1 MKCTRLQKTLQSGA
15 KIKHNRNIIKAG
27 LFVAL
32 YANCGRL
39 GVYFPLG
46 FTFNAGG
53 LRFSPYA
60 GAMSKPTAKSH
71 KATAS
76 DVARL
81 AGVSKWTVSRAFTPG
96 ASISEKARER
106 VIAIATELG
115 YRPNLLA
122 RSLSQKKTQ
131 IIGVVIDELKN
142 PHSMLMLDTVTR
154 QLQQRG
160 YMALLLNIGSGENYH
175 AVLSLADQLQ
185 VDGMLFLGTLLSEE
199 LIAVAREM
207 HHIPLVQVCR
217 NNDEPGIEVV
227 NIDGLQAG
235 KQLGELLLA
244 QGYTRIGYMMGPAT
258 SSHHT
263 LRLDGLQL
271 ALSEA
276 GLVLEV
282 LLTAGEYA
290 RERSYA
296 VLTEYLN
303 AQAPDQRV
311 EALFCENDVL
321 ALGALAALREGA
333 GNKFM
338 AVVGFDDIDEASLPS
353 WQLTTF
359 SQRIDLIV
367 TEALNR
373 LIDERATPGGV
384 WSQGEL
390 RIRRSHLKP

>member
-1 MKCTRLQKTLQSGA
+1 
-15 KIKHNRNIIKAG
+15 
-27 LFVAL
+27 
-32 YANCGRL
+32 
-39 GVYFPLG
+39 
-46 FTFNAGG
+46 
-53 LRFSPYA
+53 
-60 GAMSKPTAKSH
+60 MSKPTAKSP

-96 ASISEKARER
+96 ASISEKAREQ
-106 VIAIATELG
+106 VLKIAGELG

-122 RSLSQKKTQ
+122 RSLSQKKTH

-142 PHSMLMLDTVTR
+142 PHSMMMLDTVTR

-160 YMALLLNIGSGENYH
+160 YMALLLNISSGDNYS
-175 AVLSLADQLQ
+175 AAMMLADQLQ
-185 VDGMLFLGTLLSEE
+185 VDGLLFLGTVLTDE
-199 LIAVAREM
+199 LVSVAREM
-207 HHIPLVQVCR
+207 HQIPLVQVCR
-217 NNDEPGIEVV
+217 NNDEPDIEVV
-227 NIDGLQAG
+227 NVDGLRAG

-244 QGYTRIGYMMGPAT
+244 QGYARIGYMTGPET

-263 LRLDGLQL
+263 LRLEGLQL
-271 ALSEA
+271 ALKDA
-276 GLVLEV
+276 GLPLT
-282 LLTAGEYA
+282 LLLSAGAYS

-296 VLTEYLN
+296 VMSEYLN
-303 AQAPDQRV
+303 ARAPQQRI

-321 ALGALAALREGA
+321 ALGAMTALREVGD
-333 GNKFM
+333 NPFM
-338 AVVGFDDIDEASLPS
+338 AVVGFDDIDEASLPG

-373 LIDERATPGGV
+373 LIDGRATPGGV